1 MKMAANE
8 RQAVPHTCSV
18 GQWMVS
24 FRNSLISYQTGED
37 CSTVGLFLSIVGL
50 FMKWATLAVKNC
62 ISGWHDDSVLK
73 GTCLRAW
80 PSEFNAQNMKVWR
93 SELTTQG
100 SLLMCVYPQTCIS
113 NVCVCTH
120 KHVFLKGIF
129 LLTEKLSFLF
139 QRKHGDWF
147 QISVDTFCFQ
157 NDNLGKVT
165 IIDP

>member
-1 MKMAANE
+1 MKGK
-8 RQAVPHTCSV
+8 QCLTHTCSV

-37 CSTVGLFLSIVGL
+37 CSIVGLFLSIVGL
-50 FMKWATLAVKNC
+50 FMNWATLAVKNC
-62 ISGWHDDSVLK
+62 ISGWQDDSVWK
-73 GTCLRAW
+73 GTCLKAW
-80 PSEFNAQNMKVWR
+80 QSEFNAQNMKVWR

-100 SLLMCVYPQTCIS
+100 SLLMCV
-113 NVCVCTH
+113 CTH
-120 KHVFLKGIF
+120 KHVFLKGIS
-129 LLTEKLSFLF
+129 LLTEKLPFLF